1 MGSREILDAGLSE
14 LRLRLDTAA
23 TASLL
28 ELATLVE
35 RWNQRINLSGHR
47 TRDEI
52 LVRLVLDAL
61 ALGCGLPDPLASLV
75 DLGSG
80 AGFPGLPLAI
90 ARPSTRVLLV
100 ESRER
105 RHHFQRTA
113 IRALQVPNAHAVRGR
128 IEALEPE
135 PAEAVVAQAVAPPSE
150 VLAAMLPWIA
160 PGGLAVIPGAETPPS
175 PARHPSIEFVEVRR
189 YQTPCG
195 GPNRT
200 IWIGRRRRD
209 LA

>member
-1 MGSREILDAGLSE
+1 MDSRELLEGGLAELGLS
-14 LRLRLDTAA
+14 LDSAA

-28 ELATLVE
+28 ELAALVE
-35 RWNQRINLSGHR
+35 SWNQRINLSGHR

-61 ALGCGLPDPLASLV
+61 ALDRCLPDSPTSLV

-113 IRALQVPNAHAVRGR
+113 IRTLQLGNARAIRGR
-128 IEALEPE
+128 IELLEPE
-135 PAEAVVAQAVAPPSE
+135 PAEVVVAQAVAPPSE
-150 VLAAMLPWIA
+150 VLGAMLPWIA
-160 PGGLAVIPGAETPPS
+160 PGGLAAIPGAEAPPS
-175 PARHPSIEFVEVRR
+175 PAPHPSIEFIEVRR

-195 GPNRT
+195 GPKRT
-200 IWIGRRRRD
+200 LWVGRRH
-209 LA
+209 